1 MRRKKRS
8 NDVFGGIVGL
18 LFLIVLGVGGF
29 CYINDTSPSQIL
41 DFDTDQADVPSFI
54 GGLFDGGSSSKVSSD
69 RLDPQFHLFYAMLS
83 PEEQEDYERILDGM
97 LEQRTKVELSGK
109 NSQDSVSRIFAAVL
123 DDQPDIFW
131 IAPNYSTI
139 GSDTVRSLEINYLYD
154 EAQIEQKRSEMDQ
167 SVKEIV
173 DSLQGKNAFEQ
184 EREAYDLLCER
195 IVYDGSGI
203 DGGQTAY
210 SALIEGRTVC
220 SGYSRAFQLIMM
232 QLGHPCSYAS
242 GQAQGVTE
250 NGSGWEAHAWNVVQL
265 DDAWYNVDVTW
276 GDSTVFDTEAVLYRG
291 FNATDALMSADHE
304 RQGLSVQLPNCT
316 TSFDFESR
324 FGIDPAAASLESA
337 GLQVSLVADSP
348 DQVAS
353 DVVNRASDLA
363 AGEQYVLVLRN
374 MGQAEVDS
382 ALQGA
387 LDAMASAYPGRSV
400 SQSGSTQEYD
410 ADTTIA
416 QLQYELS

>member
-1 MRRKKRS
+1 MDDEEEVRKSIIRKI
-8 NDVFGGIVGL
+8 DWEAVG
-18 LFLIVLGVGGF
+18 FTVVGDAENG
-29 CYINDTSPSQIL
+29 
-41 DFDTDQADVPSFI
+41 
-54 GGLFDGGSSSKVSSD
+54 
-69 RLDPQFHLFYAMLS
+69 
-83 PEEQEDYERILDGM
+83 EDA
-97 LEQRTKVELSGK
+97 LEKIE
-109 NSQDSVSRIFAAVL
+109 
-123 DDQPDIFW
+123 
-131 IAPNYSTI
+131 
-139 GSDTVRSLEINYLYD
+139 SLEPDVVLTDIRMPYMDGLTLAEKIRQKYPSMKIVIFSGYD
-154 EAQIEQKRSEMDQ
+154 DFEYAKRAIKLNVTEYILKPVNVEELTAILKRIQANLDEEIEQKRNEMDRA
-167 SVKEIV
+167 VKEIV
-173 DSLQGKNAFEQ
+173 DSLQGKDAFEQ
-184 EREAYDLLCER
+184 EKAGYDLLCER

-220 SGYSRAFQLIMM
+220 SGYSRAFQMIMM

-291 FNATDALMSADHE
+291 FNATDALMSTDHE

-316 TSFDFESR
+316 TEFDFESR
-324 FGIDPAAASLESA
+324 FGNDPAAASLESA

-353 DVVNRASDLA
+353 DVANRASDLA

>member
-1 MRRKKRS
+1 MRRKKRFH
-8 NDVFGGIVGL
+8 DVFGGIVGL
-18 LFLIVLGVGGF
+18 LFLAALGVGGF
-29 CYINDTSPSQIL
+29 CYINDTTPGQVL
-41 DFDTDQADVPSFI
+41 DFETEQADAPSF
-54 GGLFDGGSSSKVSSD
+54 FDGIFDKGSSPKASSD
-69 RLDPQFHLFYAMLS
+69 RLDPQFHQFYALLS

-97 LEQRTKVELSGK
+97 LGQRTKVELSGK
-109 NSQDSVSRIFAAVL
+109 TSQDSVSRIFAAVL

-139 GSDTVRSLEINYLYD
+139 GSDTVRSVEINYLFGAD
-154 EAQIEQKRSEMDQ
+154 EIEQKRKEFDQ
-167 SVKEIV
+167 AVNEAV
-173 DSLQGKNAFEQ
+173 EPLRGMGAYDQ
-184 EREAYDLLCER
+184 ERAVYQLLCEK

-210 SALIEGRTVC
+210 SALVEGRTVC

-242 GQAQGVTE
+242 GQALGVTE
-250 NGSGWEAHAWNVVQL
+250 NASGWDAHAWNVVQL
-265 DDAWYNVDVTW
+265 DGVWYNVDVTW
-276 GDSTVFDTEAVLYRG
+276 GDSTVFDNETVLYRG

-304 RQGLSVQLPNCT
+304 RQGLSVQLPSCT
-316 TSFDFESR
+316 TSFDFESY

-337 GLQVSLVADSP
+337 GYQVSLVADSP
-348 DQVAS
+348 DQMADDVAK
-353 DVVNRASDLA
+353 RASDLA
-363 AGEQYVLVLRN
+363 SGEQYAVVLRG
-374 MGQAEVDS
+374 MGADEVDS

-410 ADTTIA
+410 SETTLA
-416 QLQYELS
+416 LLRYELS